1 MSRGPSFNSPK
12 KMAEGEGV
20 LVRKERNEENNK
32 KKEIYMKKGSDI
44 GSCITVYS
52 SSFVLLRHMCNNLE
66 LSQ

>member
-1 MSRGPSFNSPK
+1 
-12 KMAEGEGV
+12 MAEGEGV